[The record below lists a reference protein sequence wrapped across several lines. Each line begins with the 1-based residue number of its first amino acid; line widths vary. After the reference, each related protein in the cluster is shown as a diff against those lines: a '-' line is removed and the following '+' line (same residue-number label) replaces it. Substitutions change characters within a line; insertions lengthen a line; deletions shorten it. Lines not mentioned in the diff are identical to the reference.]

1 MPSII
6 QHINHFYVILF
17 LMRATQSIKAF
28 GIEPTDKEIQK
39 IEEKT
44 KTIMAIDSLSW
55 LTVNLVIASESCDR
69 DLIENGIVQFWFA
82 GNGFTEVPESD
93 LLFRFR

>member
-17 LMRATQSIKAF
+17 LMRATPSIKAF
-28 GIEPTDKEIQK
+28 GIEPTDKE
-39 IEEKT
+39 KT
-44 KTIMAIDSLSW
+44 KTMMAIDSLSW

-93 LLFRFR
+93 LLFRFS